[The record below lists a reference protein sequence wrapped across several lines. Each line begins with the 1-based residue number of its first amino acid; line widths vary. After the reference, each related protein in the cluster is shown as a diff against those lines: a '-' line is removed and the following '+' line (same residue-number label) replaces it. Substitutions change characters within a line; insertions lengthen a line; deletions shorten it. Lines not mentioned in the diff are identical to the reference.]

1 MTSLTLF
8 LAALDLLL
16 PGYAWI
22 LASGLNKQLSMLE
35 KVVLSFVLS
44 TCFSS
49 LLAAALTFLTPGYLL
64 LSTVLSLGGTAVV
77 IVAYLSRRRP
87 RPPAKQHT
95 FSLSTGSRALDFC
108 ILVYAILILGL
119 FWSAPY
125 YPTAQAPDLLTH
137 AQLTSSIVSGEGRNV
152 LLESGYPVGLHF
164 AAAIISSLVNIGALQ
179 ALRIVASAALFSS
192 VPLFFLSARE
202 VLGNAKAAGAALL
215 VVAFAMPA
223 DALHLFRIGT
233 FPNLMSDMIILTV
246 VWLVFRYVKNPS
258 RALGATLTFLGVGG
272 AFMHSSF
279 LIILGVFWVAVPFA
293 FILYKDE
300 VRMYVTA
307 TSYSTLG
314 LAVFGFLAFFSF
326 HANLQRLAASYV
338 VLGGMSV
345 FRIALDE
352 FTRSLLTF
360 LGLANVAAI
369 ICAALFVFKSRRN
382 LGLVFGFIWLLLM
395 VPGALVSGQA
405 YRFILFA
412 MLPGSYLVG
421 YMLANATDLHGP
433 TKSTMLPKLM
443 RTTEVV
449 VLLLLII
456 SGVFPSIVAESFNPT
471 GRSYQSAVYDSM
483 IWVEHN
489 ISCRTGVAS
498 AGLWPDYEY
507 LPALTGVP
515 YMGDFLRPPDY
526 VLQKSASLG
535 FHCLVVARNSEYFQQ
550 FANDTSFRGSYQN
563 ELVIVFAVA

>member
-1 MTSLTLF
+1 MTTVTLF
-8 LAALDLLL
+8 LVVLELLL

-22 LASGLNKQLSMLE
+22 LASGLHKELSTLE
-35 KVVLSFVLS
+35 KVLLSFVLS
-44 TCFSS
+44 ICFSS
-49 LLAAALTFLTPGYLL
+49 LVAAALAFLTPSYLL
-64 LSTVLSLGGTAVV
+64 LSTVLSLGGTAVL
-77 IVAYLSRRRP
+77 IVAYVGRRRP
-87 RPPAKQHT
+87 TKPAKQQR

-108 ILVYAILILGL
+108 ILAYAVLILGL

-137 AQLTSSIVSGEGRNV
+137 AQLISSIVSGEGRNV
-152 LLESGYPVGLHF
+152 LLESGYPFGLHF

-179 ALRIVASAALFSS
+179 ALRVVASAALFAT

-215 VVAFAMPA
+215 VATFAMPA

-246 VWLVFRYVKNPS
+246 VWLVFRYVKTPS
-258 RALGATLTFLGVGG
+258 RGLGLTLTFLGVGG

-279 LIILGVFWVAVPFA
+279 LIILGVFWVAALFA
-293 FILYKDE
+293 FILHKDE
-300 VRMYVTA
+300 ARMYVKA
-307 TSYSTLG
+307 TSFSTLG
-314 LAVFGFLAFFSF
+314 LAVFALLAFFSF

-338 VLGGMSV
+338 VVGGATV

-352 FTRSLLTF
+352 FARSLLTF
-360 LGLANVAAI
+360 MGPVNVAAI
-369 ICAALFVFKSRRN
+369 ICAGFLALKLRKN
-382 LGLVFGFIWLLLM
+382 LGSVFSFTWLLLM
-395 VPGALVSGQA
+395 VPGALVSGEA

-412 MLPGSYLVG
+412 MLPGSYLMG
-421 YMLANATDLHGP
+421 QMLTDASNLLGSFR
-433 TKSTMLPKLM
+433 STMPKLTK
-443 RTTEVV
+443 TTEVLI
-449 VLLLLII
+449 LLLLIV
-456 SGVFPSIVAESFNPT
+456 SGVFPSIAAESFNPS
-471 GRSYQSAVYDSM
+471 GRSHQSAVYDSM

-489 ISCRTGVAS
+489 SSCSTGVAS

-507 LPALTGVP
+507 LPALTGVR
-515 YMGDFLRPPDY
+515 YAGDFIRPADY

-550 FANDTSFRGSYQN
+550 FANDPSFRESYQN
-563 ELVIVFAVA
+563 ELAIVFAVA